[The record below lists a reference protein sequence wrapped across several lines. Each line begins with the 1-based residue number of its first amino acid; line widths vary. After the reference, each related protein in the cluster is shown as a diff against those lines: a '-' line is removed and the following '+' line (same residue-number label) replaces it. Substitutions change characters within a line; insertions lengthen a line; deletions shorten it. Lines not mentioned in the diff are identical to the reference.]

1 MQDDERL
8 KNFVSGE
15 ALQHL
20 RDFILEGLALTP
32 EEKKA
37 LAKHQKVQK
46 TKKKL
51 EQKEVNK
58 SLKRSESLKLKIYK
72 ELDIEVNGLNSFW
85 KMYIFE
91 DLTEKEALIV
101 ELLKQGYSYVEC
113 AEKLF
118 ISVSTIKTHI
128 ANVFQKRGVSSLQ
141 ELLVLELTGQVKGS
155 VVQKKKQEN
164 NYNNVL
170 NLLNNLL

>member
-8 KNFVSGE
+8 KDYVSGA
-15 ALQHL
+15 ALEHL
-20 RDFILEGLALTP
+20 RKFILEGLTLTR
-32 EEKKA
+32 EEKKVFE
-37 LAKHQKVQK
+37 KQKKVQK
-46 TKKKL
+46 AKKKS
-51 EQKEVNK
+51 EQKAANK
-58 SLKRSESLKLKIYK
+58 SLKRFESLELKIFK
-72 ELDIEVNGLNSFW
+72 EFDIEENVLDLFEMMSNL
-85 KMYIFE
+85 E